1 MNDNYIVSDGYI
13 YNTNSDVINSNPS
26 KVSVKNSKIKI
37 IKILVIVLSVFLLL
51 EVLAY
56 TLVLPCF
63 SEIEVSFAGTKSLS
77 TRQLYNTISTN
88 LQANWFE
95 LNTDQIVTELK
106 KIPNIDTVTAEKR
119 FPNLLFVSITERV
132 PVAISL
138 ANKNGKTISFQIDKK
153 GTIFNA
159 DQNIINSIIPL
170 VTGLSMDNLDEGD
183 RLHVKLRPIMEQI
196 EEIQRI
202 KPEYLSVISEIRVLP
217 KEFGGYELM
226 VYPMYYHTRV
236 LMDSNF
242 TVDSL
247 QHMMVILD
255 VMKSLNNMPEEIDL
269 RYGSISYKIKQ

>member
-63 SEIEVSFAGTKSLS
+63 SEIEVSFQGTKNLS

-138 ANKNGKTISFQIDKK
+138 ANKNGKTISYQIDKK

-159 DQNIINSIIPL
+159 DQNIINSVIPL

-269 RYGSISYKIKQ
+269 RYGSISYKIK